1 MKRALKILI
10 LTVCLATQIYAQNLS
25 YQAIKNFPAQ
35 FSYLSEEFSIED
47 QGGGSYAAVAKGGE
61 QYYIMMYKASARF
74 NADSLRYMF
83 TDLYKQ
89 DPSIENIQVNEAG
102 SGKLGL
108 LDGERVRITFMADGG
123 FYTATA
129 ILIRFHL
136 NRKYNSFLLTYEM
149 AERTPANQNRYD
161 AVKKGFED
169 LCSSFSYTEFKYKK
183 YTDTKDSISIDY
195 PDFWFAGKTD
205 TCILIDD
212 GRCKITAKAYAAKD
226 STTTESY
233 AKCEKDKM
241 KKSSAL
247 FPAFKS
253 TLTIEKWRNDELAT
267 KLSGTYQYE
276 EYGARKDW
284 YFMKYIIRRNV
295 GGKMMDYHV
304 LFECPEMYLETYYA
318 SKFEIMLK
326 TLSLPGI
333 AGEVKK

>member
-10 LTVCLATQIYAQNLS
+10 LTVCLATQTYAQNLS

-61 QYYIMMYKASARF
+61 QYYIMMHKASARF

-295 GGKMMDYHV
+295 GGKMMDYQV

>member
-10 LTVCLATQIYAQNLS
+10 LTVCLATQTYAQNLS

-61 QYYIMMYKASARF
+61 QYYIMMHKASARF

-169 LCSSFSYTEFKYKK
+169 LCSSFSYTEFK
-183 YTDTKDSISIDY
+183 
-195 PDFWFAGKTD
+195 
-205 TCILIDD
+205 
-212 GRCKITAKAYAAKD
+212 
-226 STTTESY
+226 
-233 AKCEKDKM
+233 
-241 KKSSAL
+241 
-247 FPAFKS
+247 
-253 TLTIEKWRNDELAT
+253 
-267 KLSGTYQYE
+267 
-276 EYGARKDW
+276 
-284 YFMKYIIRRNV
+284 
-295 GGKMMDYHV
+295 
-304 LFECPEMYLETYYA
+304 
-318 SKFEIMLK
+318 
-326 TLSLPGI
+326 
-333 AGEVKK
+333 